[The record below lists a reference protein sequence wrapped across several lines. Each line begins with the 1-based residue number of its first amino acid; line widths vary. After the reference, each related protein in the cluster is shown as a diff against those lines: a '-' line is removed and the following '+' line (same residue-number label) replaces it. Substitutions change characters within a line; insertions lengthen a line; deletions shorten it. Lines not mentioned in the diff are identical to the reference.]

1 MISLFR
7 IDDRLIHG
15 QVAMAWSK
23 AANADII
30 IAVDKTAANDQLQK
44 MALLLAKPSGVE
56 AKIIDPK
63 DFAKTYQEVKESKVM
78 VVVGNPIDASKIV
91 KELKGKE
98 NFDINLGNLKSGDN
112 KEKISGSIYVTQ
124 EEKLALEE
132 IKKMALRFTFRAHQ
146 LPRKIFINLIPI
158 ILKGMNLNDIKEL
171 TYSSCCL
178 YFTT

>member
-44 MALLLAKPSGVE
+44 MALLLAEPSGVE
-56 AKIIDPK
+56 ARIIDPK

-132 IKKMALRFTFRAHQ
+132 IKKDGF
-146 LPRKIFINLIPI
+146 KIYIQGTPTSKKDF
-158 ILKGMNLNDIKEL
+158 
-171 TYSSCCL
+171 Y
-178 YFTT
+178 

>member
-63 DFAKTYQEVKESKVM
+63 AFAKTYQEVKESKVM

-132 IKKMALRFTFRAHQ
+132 IKKDGF
-146 LPRKIFINLIPI
+146 KIYIQGTPTSKKDF
-158 ILKGMNLNDIKEL
+158 
-171 TYSSCCL
+171 Y
-178 YFTT
+178 

>member
-63 DFAKTYQEVKESKVM
+63 DFAKTYQEIKESKVM

-124 EEKLALEE
+124 EEELALEE
-132 IKKMALRFTFRAHQ
+132 IKKDGF
-146 LPRKIFINLIPI
+146 KIYIQGTPTSKKDF
-158 ILKGMNLNDIKEL
+158 
-171 TYSSCCL
+171 Y
-178 YFTT
+178 

>member
-124 EEKLALEE
+124 EEKLALDE
-132 IKKMALRFTFRAHQ
+132 IKKDGF
-146 LPRKIFINLIPI
+146 KIYIQGTPTSKKDF
-158 ILKGMNLNDIKEL
+158 
-171 TYSSCCL
+171 Y
-178 YFTT
+178 

>member
-30 IAVDKTAANDQLQK
+30 IAVDKAAANDQLQK

-132 IKKMALRFTFRAHQ
+132 IKKDGF
-146 LPRKIFINLIPI
+146 KIYIQGTPTSKKDF
-158 ILKGMNLNDIKEL
+158 
-171 TYSSCCL
+171 Y
-178 YFTT
+178 

>member
-91 KELKGKE
+91 KEIKGKE

-132 IKKMALRFTFRAHQ
+132 IKKDGF
-146 LPRKIFINLIPI
+146 KIYIQGTPTSKKDF
-158 ILKGMNLNDIKEL
+158 
-171 TYSSCCL
+171 Y
-178 YFTT
+178 

>member
-63 DFAKTYQEVKESKVM
+63 DFSETYQEVKESKVM
-78 VVVGNPIDASKIV
+78 VVVSNPIDASKIV
-91 KELKGKE
+91 KEIKGKE
-98 NFDINLGNLKSGDN
+98 YFDVNLGNLKSGDN
-112 KEKISGSIYVTQ
+112 KEKISGSIYVTP
-124 EEKLALEE
+124 EEKSALEE
-132 IKKMALRFTFRAHQ
+132 IKKDGF
-146 LPRKIFINLIPI
+146 KIYIQGTPTSKKDF
-158 ILKGMNLNDIKEL
+158 
-171 TYSSCCL
+171 Y
-178 YFTT
+178 

>member
-124 EEKLALEE
+124 EEKSALEE
-132 IKKMALRFTFRAHQ
+132 IKKDGF
-146 LPRKIFINLIPI
+146 KIYIQGTPTSKKDF
-158 ILKGMNLNDIKEL
+158 
-171 TYSSCCL
+171 Y
-178 YFTT
+178 

>member
-63 DFAKTYQEVKESKVM
+63 DFGKTYQEVKESKVM
-78 VVVGNPIDASKIV
+78 EVVGNPIDASKIV

-98 NFDINLGNLKSGDN
+98 NFEINLGNLKSGDN
-112 KEKISGSIYVTQ
+112 KEKISGSIYVTP
-124 EEKLALEE
+124 EEKSALEE
-132 IKKMALRFTFRAHQ
+132 IKKDGF
-146 LPRKIFINLIPI
+146 KIYIQGTPTSKKDF
-158 ILKGMNLNDIKEL
+158 
-171 TYSSCCL
+171 Y
-178 YFTT
+178 

>member
-124 EEKLALEE
+124 EEELALEE
-132 IKKMALRFTFRAHQ
+132 IKKDGF
-146 LPRKIFINLIPI
+146 KIYIQGTPTSKKDF
-158 ILKGMNLNDIKEL
+158 
-171 TYSSCCL
+171 Y
-178 YFTT
+178 

>member
-63 DFAKTYQEVKESKVM
+63 DFGKTYQEVKESKVM
-78 VVVGNPIDASKIV
+78 VVVGNPIDARKIV

-112 KEKISGSIYVTQ
+112 KEKISGSIYVTP
-124 EEKLALEE
+124 EEKSALEE
-132 IKKMALRFTFRAHQ
+132 IKKDGF
-146 LPRKIFINLIPI
+146 KIYIQGTPTSKKDF
-158 ILKGMNLNDIKEL
+158 
-171 TYSSCCL
+171 Y
-178 YFTT
+178 

>member
-132 IKKMALRFTFRAHQ
+132 IKKDGF
-146 LPRKIFINLIPI
+146 KIYIQGTPTSKKDF
-158 ILKGMNLNDIKEL
+158 
-171 TYSSCCL
+171 Y
-178 YFTT
+178 

>member
-132 IKKMALRFTFRAHQ
+132 IKKDGFKVYIQGTPTSKKDF
-146 LPRKIFINLIPI
+146 
-158 ILKGMNLNDIKEL
+158 
-171 TYSSCCL
+171 Y
-178 YFTT
+178 

>member
-78 VVVGNPIDASKIV
+78 VVVGDPIDASKIV

-132 IKKMALRFTFRAHQ
+132 IKKDGF
-146 LPRKIFINLIPI
+146 KIYIQGTPTSKKDF
-158 ILKGMNLNDIKEL
+158 
-171 TYSSCCL
+171 Y
-178 YFTT
+178 

>member
-98 NFDINLGNLKSGDN
+98 NFDINLGNLKSSDN

-132 IKKMALRFTFRAHQ
+132 IKKDGF
-146 LPRKIFINLIPI
+146 KIYIQGTPTSKKDF
-158 ILKGMNLNDIKEL
+158 
-171 TYSSCCL
+171 Y
-178 YFTT
+178 

>member
-112 KEKISGSIYVTQ
+112 KEKISGSIYVSQ

-132 IKKMALRFTFRAHQ
+132 IKKDGF
-146 LPRKIFINLIPI
+146 KIYIQGTPTSKKDF
-158 ILKGMNLNDIKEL
+158 
-171 TYSSCCL
+171 Y
-178 YFTT
+178 

>member
-78 VVVGNPIDASKIV
+78 VVVGNPIDVSKIV

-132 IKKMALRFTFRAHQ
+132 IKKDGF
-146 LPRKIFINLIPI
+146 KIYIQGTPTSKKDF
-158 ILKGMNLNDIKEL
+158 
-171 TYSSCCL
+171 Y
-178 YFTT
+178 

>member
-23 AANADII
+23 AANTDII

-132 IKKMALRFTFRAHQ
+132 IKKDGF
-146 LPRKIFINLIPI
+146 KIYIQGTPTSKKDF
-158 ILKGMNLNDIKEL
+158 
-171 TYSSCCL
+171 Y
-178 YFTT
+178 

>member
-63 DFAKTYQEVKESKVM
+63 DFGKTYQGVKESKVM

-112 KEKISGSIYVTQ
+112 KEKISGSIYVTP
-124 EEKLALEE
+124 EEKSALEE
-132 IKKMALRFTFRAHQ
+132 IKKDGF
-146 LPRKIFINLIPI
+146 KIYIQGTPTSKKDF
-158 ILKGMNLNDIKEL
+158 
-171 TYSSCCL
+171 Y
-178 YFTT
+178 

>member
-56 AKIIDPK
+56 ARIIDPK
-63 DFAKTYQEVKESKVM
+63 AFAKTYQEVKESKVM

-132 IKKMALRFTFRAHQ
+132 IKKDGF
-146 LPRKIFINLIPI
+146 KIYIQGTPTSKKDF
-158 ILKGMNLNDIKEL
+158 
-171 TYSSCCL
+171 Y
-178 YFTT
+178 

>member
-91 KELKGKE
+91 KDLKGKE

-132 IKKMALRFTFRAHQ
+132 IKKDGF
-146 LPRKIFINLIPI
+146 KIYIQGTPTSKKDF
-158 ILKGMNLNDIKEL
+158 
-171 TYSSCCL
+171 Y
-178 YFTT
+178 

>member
-112 KEKISGSIYVTQ
+112 KEKISGSIYVTP
-124 EEKLALEE
+124 EERSALEE
-132 IKKMALRFTFRAHQ
+132 IKKDGF
-146 LPRKIFINLIPI
+146 KICIQGTPTSKKDF
-158 ILKGMNLNDIKEL
+158 
-171 TYSSCCL
+171 Y
-178 YFTT
+178 

>member
-15 QVAMAWSK
+15 QVAIAWSK

-132 IKKMALRFTFRAHQ
+132 IKKDGF
-146 LPRKIFINLIPI
+146 KIYIQGTPTSKKDF
-158 ILKGMNLNDIKEL
+158 
-171 TYSSCCL
+171 Y
-178 YFTT
+178 

>member
-23 AANADII
+23 VANADII

-98 NFDINLGNLKSGDN
+98 TFDINLGNLKSGDN
-112 KEKISGSIYVTQ
+112 KERISGSIYVTP
-124 EEKLALEE
+124 EEKSALEE
-132 IKKMALRFTFRAHQ
+132 IKKDGF
-146 LPRKIFINLIPI
+146 KIYIQGTPTSKKDF
-158 ILKGMNLNDIKEL
+158 
-171 TYSSCCL
+171 Y
-178 YFTT
+178 

>member
-98 NFDINLGNLKSGDN
+98 NFEINLGNLKSGDN

-132 IKKMALRFTFRAHQ
+132 IKKDGF
-146 LPRKIFINLIPI
+146 KIYIQGTPTSKKDF
-158 ILKGMNLNDIKEL
+158 
-171 TYSSCCL
+171 Y
-178 YFTT
+178 

>member
-98 NFDINLGNLKSGDN
+98 NFDINLGNLKIGDN

-132 IKKMALRFTFRAHQ
+132 IKKDGF
-146 LPRKIFINLIPI
+146 KIYIQGTPTSKKDF
-158 ILKGMNLNDIKEL
+158 
-171 TYSSCCL
+171 Y
-178 YFTT
+178 

>member
-30 IAVDKTAANDQLQK
+30 IAVDKAAANDQLQK

-124 EEKLALEE
+124 EEKLALDE
-132 IKKMALRFTFRAHQ
+132 IKKDGF
-146 LPRKIFINLIPI
+146 KIYIQGTPTSKKDF
-158 ILKGMNLNDIKEL
+158 
-171 TYSSCCL
+171 Y
-178 YFTT
+178 

>member
-78 VVVGNPIDASKIV
+78 VVVGNPIDAGKIV

-98 NFDINLGNLKSGDN
+98 NFEINLGNLKSGDN
-112 KEKISGSIYVTQ
+112 KEKISGSIYVTP
-124 EEKLALEE
+124 EEKSALEAGYLYSITLDE
-132 IKKMALRFTFRAHQ
+132 AERRFT
-146 LPRKIFINLIPI
+146 L
-158 ILKGMNLNDIKEL
+158 
-171 TYSSCCL
+171 CL
-178 YFTT
+178 YS

>member
-63 DFAKTYQEVKESKVM
+63 DFAKTYQEIKESKVM

-91 KELKGKE
+91 KDLKGKE

-132 IKKMALRFTFRAHQ
+132 IKKDGF
-146 LPRKIFINLIPI
+146 KIYIQGTPTSKKDF
-158 ILKGMNLNDIKEL
+158 
-171 TYSSCCL
+171 Y
-178 YFTT
+178 

>member
-63 DFAKTYQEVKESKVM
+63 DFSKTYQEV
-78 VVVGNPIDASKIV
+78 
-91 KELKGKE
+91 
-98 NFDINLGNLKSGDN
+98 
-112 KEKISGSIYVTQ
+112 
-124 EEKLALEE
+124 
-132 IKKMALRFTFRAHQ
+132 
-146 LPRKIFINLIPI
+146 
-158 ILKGMNLNDIKEL
+158 
-171 TYSSCCL
+171 
-178 YFTT
+178 